1 MKESL
6 RKYID
11 LLVGGFIMAF
21 GTTVSIA
28 LLFNDFLPINSL
40 TDFLGVTLAFTL
52 TYAEL
57 GYIIKFL
64 LPMTKGAQN

>member
-6 RKYID
+6 RKYIG
-11 LLVGGFIMAF
+11 LLVVGFIMAF

-28 LLFNDFLPINSL
+28 LLFNDFLPINSV

-52 TYAEL
+52 IYAEL
-57 GYIIKFL
+57 GYIIEFL
-64 LPMTKGAQN
+64 LPMAKRAQN